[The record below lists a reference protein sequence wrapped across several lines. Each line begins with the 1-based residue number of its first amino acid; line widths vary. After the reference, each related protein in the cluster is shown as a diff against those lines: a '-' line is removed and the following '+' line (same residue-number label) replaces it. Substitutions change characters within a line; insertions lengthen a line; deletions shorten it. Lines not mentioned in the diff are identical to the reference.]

1 MNKKTDV
8 IREMLL
14 RTVAR
19 KPDLFCYYVSLLEAR
34 ELLDYAEIDIIPGN
48 NKLQPVRVIAES

>member
-1 MNKKTDV
+1 MDKKTDI

-34 ELLDYAEIDIIPGN
+34 KLLEYAEIDVVPQN
-48 NKLQPVRVIAES
+48 NKLQPARIISQG